1 MQAWGPSTDVAGTW
15 VWANF
20 ACYSRLPPMSEPVM
34 KVIKDV
40 LLPLITADGGE
51 LYVVHAADDEV
62 QLHLAGRFAGC
73 PGNTL
78 ATRRV
83 IEPLIHKAAPNARV
97 SVTSGAIIP
106 KNARR
111 L

>member
-1 MQAWGPSTDVAGTW
+1 
-15 VWANF
+15 
-20 ACYSRLPPMSEPVM
+20 MSEPVL
-34 KVIKDV
+34 KVIQDV
-40 LLPLITADGGE
+40 LLPLVTADGGE
-51 LYVVHAADDEV
+51 LYLVRAADDEV

-106 KNARR
+106 KNAQR